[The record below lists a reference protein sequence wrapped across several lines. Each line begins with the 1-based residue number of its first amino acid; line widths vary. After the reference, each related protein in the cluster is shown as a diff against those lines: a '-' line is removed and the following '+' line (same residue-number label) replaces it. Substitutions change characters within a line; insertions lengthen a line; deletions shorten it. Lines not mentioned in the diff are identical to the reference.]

1 MEPIWLAA
9 VFGVTIR
16 MTCSAKLFFL
26 PRSGS
31 SNLKVR
37 DDAMKRDWGGG
48 VCKELFINLNC
59 SGPPFLLPLL
69 LPLSLSLF
77 LPLI

>member
-26 PRSGS
+26 PRFSS

-37 DDAMKRDWGGG
+37 DDAMKRDGGG
-48 VCKELFINLNC
+48 SQGIIHKPQLLGTTIP
-59 SGPPFLLPLL
+59 PPFLPS
-69 LPLSLSLF
+69 PSSH
-77 LPLI
+77 PPPP